1 MVYYKLRFSKV
12 MILYFIFYFVL
23 DITKTNM
30 NIRTNR
36 IIEKIRMF
44 LIVQYCLRNVD
55 LKLEKSGYFS

>member
-1 MVYYKLRFSKV
+1 MVYYKLRFFKV

-36 IIEKIRMF
+36 TKVSQVNKYQ
-44 LIVQYCLRNVD
+44 LASL
-55 LKLEKSGYFS
+55 

>member
-1 MVYYKLRFSKV
+1 MVYYKLRFFKV

-36 IIEKIRMF
+36 IIQVSQVNKYD
-44 LIVQYCLRNVD
+44 VTT
-55 LKLEKSGYFS
+55 

>member
-44 LIVQYCLRNVD
+44 LIVQYFFRNVD
-55 LKLEKSGYFS
+55 L